1 MGKQIVLEGEGIA
14 TGYRQG
20 KQLTEV
26 HHGLDFSLSG
36 GELTCLLGCNGA
48 GKSTLLTDR
57 MQAGGLT
64 VYELVA
70 LGRQP
75 YTGFFGRLTSADKA
89 LVWRALE
96 EVGMAGKAR
105 RYVAELSDGER
116 QKAMIAKVLVQEC
129 PLILLD
135 EPTAFLDVESR
146 MEVMRLLR
154 KLAVEEHKAVLLSTH
169 DVDQALAMSDRL
181 WLMTQEREMLC
192 GTTEDLVLSGAMD
205 RLFGSTS
212 IRFDAVRGIY
222 APENRNSRVVR
233 LEAADEALRYWAQNL
248 LVRHG
253 FRPVAPDEG
262 GEGAAS
268 LAVISPHDMVWT
280 QNGTS
285 SRFCSF
291 AGLVEMLEFFIRELF
306 LYPDGYGFKSQ
317 VFYYPVDSFAGA
329 RHGIPRSTRSMYR
342 ISSPIWSLSCME
354 SG

>member
-1 MGKQIVLEGEGIA
+1 
-14 TGYRQG
+14 
-20 KQLTEV
+20 
-26 HHGLDFSLSG
+26 
-36 GELTCLLGCNGA
+36 
-48 GKSTLLTDR
+48 
-57 MQAGGLT
+57 
-64 VYELVA
+64 
-70 LGRQP
+70 
-75 YTGFFGRLTSADKA
+75 
-89 LVWRALE
+89 
-96 EVGMAGKAR
+96 MAGKAR

-154 KLAVEEHKAVLLSTH
+154 KLALEEHKAVLLSTH

-205 RLFGSTS
+205 RLFGSTA

-253 FRPVAPDEG
+253 FRPVASDEG
-262 GEGAAS
+262 GGGGE
-268 LAVISPHDMVWT
+268 P
-280 QNGTS
+280 
-285 SRFCSF
+285 CSHRS
-291 AGLVEMLEFFIRELF
+291 AGHGMDTKRNLLPLLF
-306 LYPDGYGFKSQ
+306 VCRTGRNVGGPEV
-317 VFYYPVDSFAGA
+317 VFYSGTLFVSGRIRFQIASFLFSGGFILRGTAWDSPQYPFDVQDFFPYQVSFLHGVRIRHGNLGSDAFPVDDDVRPTATTGGGDTQPEPPEG
-329 RHGIPRSTRSMYR
+329 RR
-342 ISSPIWSLSCME
+342 E
-354 SG
+354 

>member
-1 MGKQIVLEGEGIA
+1 M
-14 TGYRQG
+14 
-20 KQLTEV
+20 
-26 HHGLDFSLSG
+26 
-36 GELTCLLGCNGA
+36 
-48 GKSTLLTDR
+48 
-57 MQAGGLT
+57 
-64 VYELVA
+64 
-70 LGRQP
+70 
-75 YTGFFGRLTSADKA
+75 
-89 LVWRALE
+89 
-96 EVGMAGKAR
+96 
-105 RYVAELSDGER
+105 AELSDGER

-233 LEAADEALRYWAQNL
+233 LEVADEALRYWAQNL

-268 LAVISPHDMVWT
+268 LAVIGPQDMVWT

-291 AGLVEMLEFFIRELF
+291 AGLVEMLEGL
-306 LYPDGYGFKSQ
+306 K
-317 VFYYPVDSFAGA
+317 
-329 RHGIPRSTRSMYR
+329 
-342 ISSPIWSLSCME
+342 
-354 SG
+354 

>member
-48 GKSTLLTDR
+48 GKSTLLRTLAG
-57 MQAGGLT
+57 MQPPLSGRL
-64 VYELVA
+64 ELM
-70 LGRQP
+70 GRPLEP
-75 YTGFFGRLTSADKA
+75 YTGLFGRLTSAGKP

-291 AGLVEMLEFFIRELF
+291 AGLAEMFR
-306 LYPDGYGFKSQ
+306 PS
-317 VFYYPVDSFAGA
+317 
-329 RHGIPRSTRSMYR
+329 
-342 ISSPIWSLSCME
+342 
-354 SG
+354 